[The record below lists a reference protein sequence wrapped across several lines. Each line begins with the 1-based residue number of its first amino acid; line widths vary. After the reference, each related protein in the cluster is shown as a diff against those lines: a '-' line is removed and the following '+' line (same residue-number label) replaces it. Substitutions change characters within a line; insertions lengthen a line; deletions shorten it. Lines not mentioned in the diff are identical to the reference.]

1 MSGHYSK
8 SAVRASLL
16 HFMFGKALNA
26 VVSMATIVLL
36 ARWIAPADYGVYIAF
51 MALQVSMLAASTLG
65 IETTTERFL
74 PELRT
79 RHADH
84 ELLGF
89 VLAALLS
96 RIGTLLLM
104 AVACWLA
111 AGPITAAVGVPA
123 QAAAFRVW
131 ALVVLLSGALAM
143 AVALQEAM
151 LHQRQAQRCMTVYT
165 LGRLLLLLAA
175 HQFGQLDLAV
185 LVWIEL
191 AANGLAALIA
201 LTQVLRR
208 FGGGT
213 WRAGWAILQQH
224 RARMQR
230 FALFNYSA
238 QVIFQFFNAEVMK
251 LLVTRLLGVLQ
262 AARYGFVYSLA
273 DTVQRYLPAVLLLRM
288 IKPVFVSR
296 YTQTGD
302 FVQLNRMARI
312 ILKLNLLLLA
322 PAIAVAA
329 AYGDDVLG
337 LVSSGKYGDAH
348 WLLVGVLCLLI
359 PVSHQ
364 QVLSLLASTLERNA
378 MQLYAGLAS
387 TIAFPCA
394 LLLLPRLGPY
404 GAIASSAVS
413 GLIYNVFATYYL
425 RRAGYDYRPDA
436 RSAGVFLL
444 AGLALYAVAALWR
457 QWWPGWGGM
466 LLAVPLGMI
475 AYLLLVR
482 WLGAFSGDERTM
494 LNSVL
499 PKKVFIF

>member
-26 VVSMATIVLL
+26 VVSLATIVLL

-51 MALQVSMLAASTLG
+51 MALQVTMLAASTFG

-96 RIGTLLLM
+96 RIGTLVLM
-104 AVACWLA
+104 AAVCWLA
-111 AGPITAAVGVPA
+111 AAPITAAVGVPA
-123 QAAAFRVW
+123 QAAAFRIW

-151 LHQRQAQRCMTVYT
+151 LHQRHAQQCMTVYT
-165 LGRLLLLLAA
+165 FGRLLLLLAA
-175 HQFGQLDLAV
+175 HQFGQLDLAL

-191 AANGLAALIA
+191 AANGVAALIA
-201 LTQVLRR
+201 LALVLRR

-224 RARMQR
+224 RVRMQR

-329 AYGDDVLG
+329 AYGDDLLS
-337 LVSSGKYGDAH
+337 LVSGGKYGDAH

-387 TIAFPCA
+387 TVAFPCA

-436 RSAGVFLL
+436 RGAGAFLL
-444 AGLALYAVAALWR
+444 AGLVLYALAALLR

-466 LLAVPLGMI
+466 LLAVALGMI

-482 WLGAFSGDERTM
+482 LLGAFSSDERAM

-499 PKKVFIF
+499 PKKVFVF